1 MTDMT
6 NKKHTDGSDGAPKV
20 CTMRL
25 KEETI
30 SGINEMKQT
39 LGASSLDEALR
50 VMLNSFSLTA
60 AKDAMPE
67 RRAEIMEFETLC
79 RRMANAYMHSLI
91 LYDDVEKRTKEMVKD
106 DIVRLNKYIDDLQAK
121 REESEKENRVLVEK
135 YEKMVAELR
144 QVKAERDALSA
155 ELEVLKKSNK
165 ADIDIVSRFD
175 GLQKQLEAVLK
186 LPTDNI
192 G

>member
-1 MTDMT
+1 MT
-6 NKKHTDGSDGAPKV
+6 NINHTNGSDGVPKV

-30 SGINEMKQT
+30 SGINEMKQA

-50 VMLNSFSLTA
+50 MMLNSFSLTA

-67 RRAEIMEFETLC
+67 RRAEITEFETLC
-79 RRMANAYMHSLI
+79 RRMANAYVHSLI

-121 REESEKENRVLVEK
+121 REESEKENRVLAEK
-135 YEKMVAELR
+135 YEKMAAELR

-155 ELEVLKKSNK
+155 ELEVLKKANK